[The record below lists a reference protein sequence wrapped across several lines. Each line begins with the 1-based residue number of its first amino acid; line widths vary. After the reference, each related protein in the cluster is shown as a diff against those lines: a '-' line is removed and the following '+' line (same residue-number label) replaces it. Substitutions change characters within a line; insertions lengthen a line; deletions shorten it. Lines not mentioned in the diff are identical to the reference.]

1 MSASEPSWL
10 SRHQITLFFVLTFVI
25 SWYPWWYGG
34 HPGFKTWGPSLAGL
48 IVVASVSGW
57 RGVKEMFRRLVRW
70 RVGLRWWGVA
80 LLGPVLLFAVVLGF
94 YALVGGE
101 MPGFTFLREEWHLAP
116 LLMLLLLLPLGGPG
130 GEEPFGWRGYAL
142 PVMQKKWGSKGPML
156 ASLLIGAAW
165 GVWHLPEFF
174 NPVSSQY
181 ALGLGFLPAFIVMEI
196 AWSIIMTWL
205 YNKTGGS
212 VLLGGVLFHLM
223 MDVGAASMLT
233 DFTLT
238 GLFNGEQM
246 PPVDMVLMWLM
257 TAVTAIAAIVLTVV
271 TKGRLGYAPE
281 ESS

>member
-1 MSASEPSWL
+1 
-10 SRHQITLFFVLTFVI
+10 
-25 SWYPWWYGG
+25 
-34 HPGFKTWGPSLAGL
+34 
-48 IVVASVSGW
+48 
-57 RGVKEMFRRLVRW
+57 
-70 RVGLRWWGVA
+70 
-80 LLGPVLLFAVVLGF
+80 
-94 YALVGGE
+94 
-101 MPGFTFLREEWHLAP
+101 
-116 LLMLLLLLPLGGPG
+116 
-130 GEEPFGWRGYAL
+130 
-142 PVMQKKWGSKGPML
+142 ML